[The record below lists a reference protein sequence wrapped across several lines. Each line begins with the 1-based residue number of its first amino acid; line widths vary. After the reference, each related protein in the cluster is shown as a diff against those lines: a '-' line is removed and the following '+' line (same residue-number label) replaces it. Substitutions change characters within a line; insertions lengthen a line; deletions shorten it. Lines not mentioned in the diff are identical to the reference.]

1 MKENKKQDPWGR
13 VTCMEHATSLLHPIP
28 TQNSLFIYTLSLPL
42 LPSKQANSILLT
54 KAIVPILISLASERE
69 RDRNPE
75 RKERMEI
82 EKSNNG
88 GSNPSAGEEFKDMI
102 KGVTKFLMMVI
113 FLGTIMLWIMMP
125 TLTYR
130 TKWLPH
136 LRIKFGTSTYFGATG
151 N

>member
-1 MKENKKQDPWGR
+1 
-13 VTCMEHATSLLHPIP
+13 
-28 TQNSLFIYTLSLPL
+28 
-42 LPSKQANSILLT
+42 
-54 KAIVPILISLASERE
+54 
-69 RDRNPE
+69 
-75 RKERMEI
+75 MEI
-82 EKSNNG
+82 IKSNNG

-136 LRIKFGTSTYFGATG
+136 MRIKFGTSTYFGATG
-151 N
+151 NFIINNFQLLIEFIPTINHVNLSFFLVCTAGTTLFMYMFPMMVVACLGCVYLHFKNRKSNHIDRYKINQLTYYVYL